1 MEINANIIF
10 CNDVI
15 VNSSNNKKTPGI
27 LGPLKSITPRN
38 IPGNYTFS
46 IFLSIENVSQE
57 YKELK
62 NEIYN
67 TENIKVFDTGII
79 NLETLNFNKQNKVY
93 FPIVLTTELRN
104 IVIEKPG
111 CFTAKVLLDGQTIA
125 EEKLTVKSQL

>member
-1 MEINANIIF
+1 MEINANITF

-15 VNSSNNKKTPGI
+15 VNVFDNKRTPSI
-27 LGPLKSITPRN
+27 LSPMKSITPRN

-57 YKELK
+57 YGELK
-62 NEIYN
+62 VEVYN

-79 NLETLNFNKQNKVY
+79 KLDKFNKNNDVY
-93 FPIVLTTELRN
+93 SAIVLTTELRN

-111 CFTAKVLLDGQTIA
+111 YFTAKILLDGQIIA
-125 EEKLTVKSQL
+125 EEKLMVKSQI